1 MSLGPRVEDGSAKYN
16 SQTLLFPQEWI
27 LEPGH
32 IRCYLPRPDKCV
44 PCARAEEDAE
54 DMLG

>member
-1 MSLGPRVEDGSAKYN
+1 MSLGPGVEDVSAKYD

-32 IRCYLPRPDKCV
+32 VRCYLPRPDKCV